1 MRSTFFPPAAW
12 GTHQIVI
19 LYILSISILFF
30 HFPYCISTVRAD
42 SFLRSH
48 GGNTTR
54 YTSNFTYT
62 YLIFNFLYLSPMR
75 LTSFLQPHGEH
86 IKLLSFISYRYHLF
100 FIFLIVFLPCER
112 IPFPVRTVEI
122 PQGIHL
128 ILPIPTLFFNSPY
141 LSPMRLTSFLRPHG
155 EHIKL
160 LTSISNS
167 LI

>member
-1 MRSTFFPPAAW
+1 MGNTSNCYHSYLTDTIYFSFSLLYFYRASGFLSPFARRKYHKVCTQFSLYLPYFLTLLIEPHAADFLSPAAW

-42 SFLRSH
+42 SFPRSH

-75 LTSFLQPHGEH
+75 LTSFL
-86 IKLLSFISYRYHLF
+86 
-100 FIFLIVFLPCER
+100 
-112 IPFPVRTVEI
+112 
-122 PQGIHL
+122 
-128 ILPIPTLFFNSPY
+128 
-141 LSPMRLTSFLRPHG
+141 RPHG